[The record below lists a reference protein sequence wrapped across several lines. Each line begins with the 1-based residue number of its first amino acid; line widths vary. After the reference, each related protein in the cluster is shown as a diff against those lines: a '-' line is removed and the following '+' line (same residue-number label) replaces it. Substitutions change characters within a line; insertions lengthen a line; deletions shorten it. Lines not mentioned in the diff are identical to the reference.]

1 MEHPDSWSL
10 VEPCVHCELFARCKA
25 EQLACQAF
33 VEFARKGNDSPRLPD
48 DEPNHKLYRTLYSDG
63 DPNREKETKIPGNPG
78 RRMQPEEVRDILWS
92 YWSGVS
98 ILELSRRH
106 DTNKKTI
113 QEMIKR
119 KTHKQIY
126 AEMAEKWKT
135 RTSD

>member
-10 VEPCVHCELFARCKA
+10 VEPCVHCELFAMCKA

-48 DEPNHKLYRTLYSDG
+48 DEPNHKLYCTLYSDG
-63 DPNREKETKIPGNPG
+63 DPNRDKKTKIPGNPG

-98 ILELSRRH
+98 VLELARRH
-106 DTNKKTI
+106 DANKRTI
-113 QEMIKR
+113 QEIIKGN
-119 KTHKQIY
+119 THKNIH
-126 AEMAEKWKT
+126 AEMAAKWKT